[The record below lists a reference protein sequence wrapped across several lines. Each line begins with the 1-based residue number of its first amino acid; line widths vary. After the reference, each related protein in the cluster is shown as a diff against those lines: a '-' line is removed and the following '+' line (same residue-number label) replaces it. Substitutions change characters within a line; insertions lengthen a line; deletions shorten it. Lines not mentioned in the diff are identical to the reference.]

1 MNYQLYPWLENLK
14 HPSIIPFL
22 QNAKQELFF
31 KGVTTIPNFI
41 TKEALENI
49 RKESVEKGK
58 VAYETD
64 DSHNVYLLSPNMD
77 LTNFPDVNHIRN
89 RQYKTHVASIAYDEL
104 NPENTLAKL
113 YNSQTLLNLVA
124 YVTGQEKCY
133 HSADPLG
140 RCSVNVFKNT
150 WQHAWHFD
158 ESEYSTTLMIQ
169 KPEQGVSTYV

>member
-1 MNYQLYPWLENLK
+1 MNYQLYPWLESLK
-14 HPSIIPFL
+14 NPSAIPFL
-22 QNAKQELFF
+22 QHAKQELFF

-58 VAYETD
+58 LAYETN

-77 LTNFPDVNHIRN
+77 LTNYPDANHIRN
-89 RQYKTHVASIAYDEL
+89 RQYKTRVASIAYDEL